1 MTDRPDD
8 ATPTGRRA
16 PAVPGSAVP
25 SREAPAPSADA
36 AERPAAPLIDSA
48 LVGKGGD
55 RPAMARRTA
64 AVRPVSG
71 GTDRIVA
78 GNRVEGSSG
87 DPTSAALARPDV
99 VAAGMSEPVT
109 GDAANPPF
117 STGAGATAGDG
128 AGPAPKSG
136 TAAGSPETSSGIP
149 AVAHGDKE
157 RGPNAPAPAARPA
170 EPPAPVQR
178 RGGFAPLFLGG
189 VVAAALG
196 AGAAYW
202 AVPRLPPAWQPS
214 APAPAT
220 DTAALSEAAAE
231 AARAEIERQAGVVES
246 RAIEAARQAAADAA
260 TQAAGASLSAQ
271 GETLIDQARQAG
283 ADAAAQLL
291 AEAPAGPGPDP
302 SLQTTLA
309 AQARQLAALDQALA
323 ELREAPGQ
331 TIDLSPVQQGIETQA
346 ARIDALEQALSAQP
360 AGDPGALDSALQ
372 AQAGRIEALE
382 QAVAALRDSPP
393 VDLAPIQARL
403 DELAQRPVVD
413 TEAVERLNTLAADV
427 VAATQRIGMVA
438 EQAEARLAEVESR
451 AATLADTADEAARR
465 AQAAAAAAAIGEALQ
480 TGAPRD
486 AALSQLAE
494 AGVTPPPALMVEV
507 PTLDEL
513 VAGFPPAARAAL
525 RDALQAETV
534 QGQGSFLGNFL
545 RAQTGA
551 RSVAPREGDDADAV
565 LSRAGAAVERGEI
578 RAALAELAALPE
590 PARPAM
596 AEWTAQAQAYADAH
610 SAVEALVAPEPA
622 APAAGQEEASAQP
635 EPAEDE
641 PAAEPAGADAPAQAE
656 DAPDLRPTPPVI
668 TTTVPLGQPAPPPA
682 DAGAAAPSN

>member
-16 PAVPGSAVP
+16 PAAPGSAVP
-25 SREAPAPSADA
+25 SREAPAPSAGA
-36 AERPAAPLIDSA
+36 AEQPAAPPIDST

-55 RPAMARRTA
+55 RPAMTPRTA
-64 AVRPVSG
+64 GERPVSG
-71 GTDRIVA
+71 GTDK
-78 GNRVEGSSG
+78 GNGSSG
-87 DPTSAALARPDV
+87 DRASALV
-99 VAAGMSEPVT
+99 GQEAAQAGIT
-109 GDAANPPF
+109 GGED
-117 STGAGATAGDG
+117 TG
-128 AGPAPKSG
+128 PSPKSG
-136 TAAGSPETSSGIP
+136 AAAGTSASGIP
-149 AVAHGDKE
+149 AVARGDKG
-157 RGPNAPAPAARPA
+157 RGQDAPAPAPAARPA
-170 EPPAPVQR
+170 EPPAPAPVQR

-220 DTAALSEAAAE
+220 DTAALSDAAAE
-231 AARAEIERQAGVVES
+231 AARAEIERQAGIVES
-246 RAIEAARQAAADAA
+246 RAIEAARQAAAGAA
-260 TQAAGASLSAQ
+260 TQAAGASLTEQ
-271 GETLIDQARQAG
+271 GETLIEQARQAG

-323 ELREAPGQ
+323 ELRDATGQ
-331 TIDLSPVQQGIETQA
+331 TVDLSPVQQGIEAQA

-382 QAVAALRDSPP
+382 QATAGLRDAPP
-393 VDLAPIQARL
+393 VDLGPIRAQL

-427 VAATQRIGMVA
+427 VAATQRIGTVA
-438 EQAEARLAEVESR
+438 EEAEARLAEVESR
-451 AATLADTADEAARR
+451 AATLADTADAAARR

-486 AALSQLAE
+486 AALGQLAE
-494 AGVTPPPALMVEV
+494 AGVTPPPALTAEV

-565 LSRAGAAVERGEI
+565 LSRAGAAVERGDVQG
-578 RAALAELAALPE
+578 ALAELAALPE

-622 APAAGQEEASAQP
+622 APAAGQEEASAPP
-635 EPAEDE
+635 EPVQDE
-641 PAAEPAGADAPAQAE
+641 PAAEPAGAEAPAQAE
-656 DAPDLRPTPPVI
+656 AAPDLRPTPPVI